1 MEQNS
6 EKNED
11 QETVEKSNETQEVSV
26 EEESCQETEL
36 SKFVE
41 IGENEVEVTNSLL
54 RPKSDDRLIP
64 TFVMSAPRL
73 VQVLPKGL
81 SKPNLAKG
89 KRPALV
95 TTPHLLTVD
104 GDLQSGLET
113 SRCNTMMKQLY
124 KAARVSQDLDHL
136 ERTRNT
142 MVARIQEMH
151 DKNMLLL
158 VDVFKMFQ
166 KHLLPIS
173 MSLPGRLPRELI
185 ANFLQLDIQ
194 SAFVDTINDSPNLQ
208 ETMRKTFLET
218 KHLHVCPCGYIY
230 VHPIVTMVLFGKNPN
245 FVVGKLPGGDSN
257 VASFP
262 KSTALEHL
270 NALRFFLEIC
280 YENLNSM

>member
-1 MEQNS
+1 MEQNL
-6 EKNED
+6 EKNEE
-11 QETVEKSNETQEVSV
+11 QKSVESQDVSV
-26 EEESCQETEL
+26 EQESAEEIEL

-41 IGENEVEVTNSLL
+41 MGESEVEVTNSLL
-54 RPKSDDRLIP
+54 KSKSDDRLIP
-64 TFVMSAPRL
+64 TFTMSAPRL

-81 SKPNLAKG
+81 SKTNLAKG
-89 KRPALV
+89 KRPSAV
-95 TTPHLLTVD
+95 ITPHLLTVD
-104 GDLQSGLET
+104 GDLQSGLDT

-151 DKNMLLL
+151 DKNVLLL
-158 VDVFKMFQ
+158 VDVFKLFQ

-194 SAFVDTINDSPNLQ
+194 SDFVDTINDSPNLQ

-230 VHPIVTMVLFGKNPN
+230 VHPLVTMVLFGKNPN